1 LSDLV
6 TGTVVAVQANFYMV
20 HLSTGR
26 KLLCTKREKLKK
38 IGATVIVGDAV
49 TVSDW
54 QGERGAIVSVAERRS
69 ELDRPPIANVD
80 AVLLVFALAEPAIE
94 PLTLSKFLVKAEG
107 VGVNVQLCLNKS
119 DLIAAEEQQ
128 MWVDRFTA
136 WGYPPLLV
144 STHTTAGLDTLR
156 QQLHNQITVLA
167 GHSGVGKSSLIA
179 ALIPDL
185 HLRVATVSG
194 KLNRGRHT
202 TRHVELFELP
212 TGGLIADTPG
222 FNQPDLHCTQ
232 IELAQYF
239 PELRNQNF
247 TCQFADCL
255 HEDEPGCGL
264 DRTWERY
271 EHYRNFLAIA
281 QQWQQQQAQQRQPEN
296 QFKQRHQA
304 GAAATLEPRLA
315 AKQYRRPSR
324 RRQNQDLAEFTDLEF
339 TDLDDPDADLNDL
352 DP

>member
-20 HLSTGR
+20 QLTTGR
-26 KLLCTKREKLKK
+26 RLLCTKREKLKK
-38 IGATVIVGDAV
+38 IGTTVIAGDAV

-54 QGERGAIVSVAERRS
+54 QGERGAIVSVADRRS

-119 DLIAAEEQQ
+119 DLISMEEQQ
-128 MWVDRFTA
+128 VWVDRLSA

-144 STHTTAGLDTLR
+144 STHTNDGMETLR
-156 QQLHNQITVLA
+156 QQLQNQITVLA

-185 HLRVATVSG
+185 HLRVAAVSG

-222 FNQPDLHCTQ
+222 FNQPDLTCTP
-232 IELAQYF
+232 IELAGYF
-239 PELRNQNF
+239 PELRNQHVN
-247 TCQFADCL
+247 CQFSDCR

-271 EHYRNFLAIA
+271 EHYRSFLLIA
-281 QQWQQQQAQQRQPEN
+281 QQWEQQQTQQRQPEN
-296 QFKQRHQA
+296 QWKQRHQS
-304 GAAATLEPRLA
+304 GTAATLEPRLA
-315 AKQYRRPSR
+315 AKQFRRPSR
-324 RRQNQDLAEFTDLEF
+324 RSRNQDLTEFT
-339 TDLDDPDADLNDL
+339 ADLNVDDL
-352 DP
+352 DQDLEE

>member
-6 TGTVVAVQANFYMV
+6 AGTVVAVQANFYMV
-20 HLSTGR
+20 QLATGSR
-26 KLLCTKREKLKK
+26 LLCTKREKLKK

-49 TVSDW
+49 TISDW
-54 QGERGAIVSVAERRS
+54 QGERGAIVAVENRRS

-80 AVLLVFALAEPAIE
+80 AVLLVFAMAEPEIE

-107 VGVNVQLCLNKS
+107 VGVKVQLCLNKS
-119 DLIAAEEQQ
+119 DLISAEVQQ
-128 MWVDRFTA
+128 SWVDRLTA

-144 STHTTAGLDTLR
+144 STHSGAGLDRL
-156 QQLHNQITVLA
+156 QLQLHNQITVLA
-167 GHSGVGKSSLIA
+167 GHSGVGKSSLIT

-185 HLRVATVSG
+185 HLRVAAVSG

-222 FNQPDLHCTQ
+222 FNQPDLHCTP
-232 IELAQYF
+232 IELVNYF
-239 PELRNQNF
+239 PELRSQQI

-255 HEDEPGCGL
+255 HEDEPGCSI

-271 EHYRNFLAIA
+271 EHYRSFLLIA
-281 QQWQQQQAQQRQPEN
+281 QQWQQQQHQQRQPEN
-296 QFKQRHQA
+296 QWKQKHKA
-304 GAAATLEPRLA
+304 GEAATLEPRLA
-315 AKQYRRPSR
+315 AKQFRRPSR
-324 RRQNQDLAEFTDLEF
+324 RRQNQDLTEFTN
-339 TDLDDPDADLNDL
+339 TLDFDDADDES
-352 DP
+352 

>member
-1 LSDLV
+1 LSELI
-6 TGTVVAVQANFYMV
+6 TGTVIAVQANFYLV

-38 IGATVIVGDAV
+38 IGTTVIVGDAV
-49 TVSDW
+49 TVTDW
-54 QGERGAIVSVAERRS
+54 QADRGVIEAVGDRRS

-107 VGVNVQLCLNKS
+107 VGVKVQLCLNKS
-119 DLIAAEEQQ
+119 DLISPEAQQ
-128 MWVDRFTA
+128 AWVDRFTA

-144 STHTTAGLDTLR
+144 STHTTAGLDNLR
-156 QQLHNQITVLA
+156 TQLQNQITVLA
-167 GHSGVGKSSLIA
+167 GHSGVGKSSLIG

-185 HLRVATVSG
+185 HLRVAAVSG

-222 FNQPDLHCTQ
+222 FNQPDLQCTP
-232 IELAQYF
+232 IELANYF
-239 PELRNQNF
+239 PELRAQEF

-264 DRTWERY
+264 DRNWERY
-271 EHYRNFLAIA
+271 EHYRSFLLIA
-281 QQWQQQQAQQRQPEN
+281 QQWQQQQTQQRRPEN
-296 QFKQRHQA
+296 QWKQKHQS

-315 AKQYRRPSR
+315 AKQFRRPSR
-324 RRQNQDLAEFTDLEF
+324 RRQNQDLTEFTSDANF
-339 TDLDDPDADLNDL
+339 DDLDQET
-352 DP
+352 